1 MALESTTCTVVTSTL
16 LGAVITATPA
26 IGSSCTCTIACTTA
40 QGTLDMDSLRVR
52 IYASTAPITAISLAA
67 GTRYSSIGQG
77 AKALTALAST
87 ASCIVGGQD
96 FEDARFLN
104 TAGNIVF
111 TFTGPGA
118 VVEAYQS
125 PRASE

>member
-26 IGSSCTCTIACTTA
+26 IGSSNSCTIAYTTA
-40 QGTLDMDSLRVR
+40 QGALDMNSLHVR
-52 IYASTAPITAISLAA
+52 IYASTAPLTAISLAA

-87 ASCIVGGQD
+87 ASCVIGGQD

-118 VVEAYQS
+118 VVEAYQK
-125 PRASE
+125 PRATE